1 MPAIWCVF
9 FFFFSSQQGTPALG
23 RLCCQMEAAN
33 SYHQPWWR
41 LTCHLSMFEFHLVL
55 PWWSLGTHS
64 TWLQKCQAAAKAR
77 TGVLSMWT
85 FWRWTS
91 GTDLMRKHEPFSLV
105 LQGTWVQKGFLSYQV
120 GKPVSQVKAVEI
132 ISASSPVFS
141 LVKIQSQK
149 PAGIS
154 SSSTFVSYVSVTHL
168 PESSRCEPWSS

>member
-1 MPAIWCVF
+1 MCF
-9 FFFFSSQQGTPALG
+9 FFFSSSQQGTPALG

-41 LTCHLSMFEFHLVL
+41 LTCHLSMFEIHLVL

-64 TWLQKCQAAAKAR
+64 TWLQKVPGSSKSKAWSFINVNFLEMNKR
-77 TGVLSMWT
+77 NGFDEKAPALQPCPARDMSPE
-85 FWRWTS
+85 
-91 GTDLMRKHEPFSLV
+91 GFSL
-105 LQGTWVQKGFLSYQV
+105 LPGRQ
-120 GKPVSQVKAVEI
+120 PVSQVKAVEI
-132 ISASSPVFS
+132 ISASSPVLS